1 MRKNF
6 ERMVFAVSVCVLGG
20 VLFIQGILHLKDLGF
35 ASESAPVTVAL
46 DRSPR
51 DFPATATDAA
61 IADEDAL
68 ASPFFPE
75 VNSSE
80 VNLVP
85 LELALAESIALEE
98 ASDEF
103 AAEDQR
109 SSGPE
114 LKFPGI
120 NPSINEVK
128 SSPRLKA
135 EKPAI
140 PFLLNPGQEFQ
151 QTPGPLMPPLNAEPL
166 QESSR
171 KAESR
176 EDRMTRSII
185 REHLPHASNEELDI
199 WFEELQGVPHKAAS
213 DLLSIRKLL
222 QPKSLM
228 LSPER
233 KLVQALPGIN
243 VAAPQQS
250 ALPSNGPLP
259 DQSGF
264 IGFSSKADRDEL
276 IERLKPTVD
285 ALRLSRDVIVNNI
298 ANAGTIGFKRS
309 YVEFESLPYEY
320 VQTPASQE
328 SETEPPIAVGMGS
341 QVLQTRVAQ
350 TSGEVIKTGR
360 TLDLAIEGQ
369 GFLQVRLGEKT
380 VYTRTGRL
388 LFDHDRRLC
397 IRGSQ
402 NNYPVVPEIEL
413 PAKSHS
419 IQISEAGVV
428 TAVVAD
434 ADEEQTLGTLLIASF
449 ADPSELFPRESCL
462 FEATPR
468 SGAPRVLTPGAKGA
482 GLVRTGTLETSNV
495 SIAEELEELS
505 IIKQRLDALKTVYL
519 TEPHEPVQADLG
531 VPADRIA
538 QPVERL
544 QQGNRAILK

>member
-20 VLFIQGILHLKDLGF
+20 VLFIQGILYLKDLGF
-35 ASESAPVTVAL
+35 ASETAPVTVAL

-51 DFPATATDAA
+51 DFPTAVVAGEA
-61 IADEDAL
+61 IAEEDSL

-75 VNSSE
+75 ENSPE
-80 VNLVP
+80 ENLVP
-85 LELALAESIALEE
+85 VELALAESNALEE
-98 ASDEF
+98 ESDEF
-103 AAEDQR
+103 AADDQL

-114 LKFPGI
+114 LKFPSI

-166 QESSR
+166 QESPR
-171 KAESR
+171 KEESR

-276 IERLKPTVD
+276 MERLKPTVD

-320 VQTPASQE
+320 VQTPASEE
-328 SETEPPIAVGMGS
+328 SETEPPIAIGMGS
-341 QVLQTRVAQ
+341 QVLQTRVSQ

-369 GFLQVRLGEKT
+369 GFLQVRLGEKMA
-380 VYTRTGRL
+380 YTRTGRL
-388 LFDHDRRLC
+388 LFDNDRRLC

-402 NNYPVVPEIEL
+402 NNYPIVPEIEL

-434 ADEEQTLGTLLIASF
+434 AEQTVGKLSLACF

-468 SGAPRVLTPGAKGA
+468 SGAPRVLTPGTKGA
-482 GLVRTGTLETSNV
+482 GLVRAGVLETSNV

-538 QPVERL
+538 QPVDRL